1 MILPARPDRI
11 LNDEAIGNEDM
22 ESIYHALRP
31 LDAVAHEMEM
41 KWGVD
46 RLPSLVSVDMAAKF
60 GTAQAQLDQ
69 AIDAQDSQMVVQ
81 KAKAMIRGWQALDE
95 HAHAAGNTI
104 MDQASVWSWSHP
116 DTGKGFAITIDTAS
130 ARRAQEQCPGAK
142 VYTLDEVCRV
152 LGSDQ
157 HNLVNEVKDMFPGA
171 EVVAVKT
178 TEKFNDKIPF

>member
-69 AIDAQDSQMVVQ
+69 AIDAQDSQMVV
-81 KAKAMIRGWQALDE
+81 